1 MKPARCVQLAS
12 ALHPAVQIS
21 GAVSCAAVGLQ
32 VLAPPRIDAADVTPH
47 APSTD
52 AEITSDYYYAHRRA
66 TDYHIPTP
74 SPQRMA

>member
-1 MKPARCVQLAS
+1 
-12 ALHPAVQIS
+12 
-21 GAVSCAAVGLQ
+21 LQ

-66 TDYHIPTP
+66 PDYHIPTP